1 MASYVKLQM
10 PRVITSLL
18 FIAFMTSVAH
28 AATDPALDKVLR
40 QMDAASAKFQSAE
53 ADLKWEFYEK
63 VVRDTTNQTGSI
75 YFLRTK
81 TGTEMGALITS
92 PSLKY
97 LHFANGKG
105 AMYDSVSKK
114 LTPFDAGQNRSRAE
128 SFLTL
133 GFGGSGKD
141 LERAWTVTL
150 QGSDTIDNTPTVK
163 LDLVPKDPATAQS
176 FTHAVVWID
185 TARAI
190 SLKQEFFTP
199 EGDTRTTYYSNI
211 RYNTKIDTKK
221 YALPKH

>member
-1 MASYVKLQM
+1 MTRFTAF
-10 PRVITSLL
+10 LL
-18 FIAFMTSVAH
+18 FTTLTAFRAH
-28 AATDPALDKVLR
+28 AATDPALDKALR

-53 ADLKWEFYEK
+53 ADFKWDNYEK
-63 VVRDTTNQTGSI
+63 VVRDTTTQTGST
-75 YFLRTK
+75 YFQRTK
-81 TGTEMGALITS
+81 RGTEMGAIITS

-97 LHFANGKG
+97 LHFADGKG
-105 AMYDSVSKK
+105 AMYESASKK
-114 LTPFDAGQNRSRAE
+114 LTPFDAGQNRGRAE

-150 QGSDTIDNTPTVK
+150 QGTETMDNTPTVK

-199 EGDTRTTYYSNI
+199 EGDTRTTYYTNI
-211 RYNTKIDTKK
+211 RYNTKINTRK
-221 YALPKH
+221 YALPRH